1 MIKKDKIFELR
12 IDEED
17 ELSGIDSISL
27 VDEPAIEVNWIA
39 FNKEKQENFTIP
51 DGQDLTY
58 SEMITSVGQSEE
70 ELFADGW
77 KLISEDFIS
86 SNPNASSIEDTDE
99 YLVRYKY
106 VLNPEAPGAPI
117 KETTREFC
125 RDLLQKNFVY
135 RVEDLEKIVND
146 LGSSALVWRGSYNC
160 RHVWKQIRYHRDTK
174 IINKGSVTRGR
185 IDGEESYD
193 VLGYPQP
200 DTRTVNPSF
209 SKDKFEKVSLDY
221 DDTLETQRGKDL
233 ARRLINSGYDVY
245 VVTKRQ
251 SSQNA
256 DVERIAKE
264 VGIPKD
270 RIYYTAGRMKWE
282 TIKRLGISRHY
293 DNSQDEIDALRKYA
307 PMIRAEKFIQEKFE
321 EMSIFGFKPR
331 YFHMCPGAIELFQ
344 HLISMEMDEE
354 TVGMVRSAAQIADNV
369 FRIEEEVIKSELAT
383 PEQVMEAYLLIED
396 FKDVMHEID
405 ELVGMTH
412 DVSFMDGHLVKI
424 KEYLKDDMG
433 YDVGAIGGYVDPGV
447 KKKKK
452 DVISKSIAFETYN
465 DYPEAAKNNACKVLK
480 WRDEHGDEV
489 KGMTRVGWTR
499 ANQLCSGENISESTI
514 ARMAAFARHRKNAE
528 VAPEFKSTPWKD
540 KGYVAWLGWGG
551 TTGVEWASRKL
562 ESIRNNMSKQK
573 FQIDN
578 EEKRIVLGPAM
589 IPGLKI
595 FRKDA
600 LGNPY
605 HVYFTEDTIRM
616 IAEKYM
622 KNKYTDNNDQMH
634 NGQAVKD
641 VYVIESWIKEDEQD
655 KSNKYGYEDLPL
667 GTWFVSMKVRNDDVW
682 QRVKSGQLNGFSV
695 SGFFEEVASFCREEA
710 FLAQVAKILKN
721 IKE

>member
-1 MIKKDKIFELR
+1 MRKEKIFELR

-51 DGQDLTY
+51 DGEDIKY
-58 SEMITSVGQSEE
+58 SEMITSKGQLEE
-70 ELFADGW
+70 ELFAEGW
-77 KLISEDFIS
+77 KLVSEDFVS
-86 SNPNASSIEDTDE
+86 SNPNANSIEDTDE

-106 VLNPEAPGAPI
+106 VLNPEAPGAPV

-135 RVEDLEKIVND
+135 RVEDLERITND

-160 RHVWKQIRYHRDTK
+160 RHLWKQIRYRRDVK
-174 IINKGSVTRGR
+174 IINKGSVTKGR
-185 IDGEESYD
+185 IDDEESYD
-193 VLGYPQP
+193 VLGYSQP
-200 DTRTVNPSF
+200 DTRTSNPSF
-209 SKDKFEKVSLDY
+209 SK
-221 DDTLETQRGKDL
+221 Q
-233 ARRLINSGYDVY
+233 
-245 VVTKRQ
+245 
-251 SSQNA
+251 
-256 DVERIAKE
+256 
-264 VGIPKD
+264 
-270 RIYYTAGRMKWE
+270 
-282 TIKRLGISRHY
+282 
-293 DNSQDEIDALRKYA
+293 
-307 PMIRAEKFIQEKFE
+307 KFE

-331 YFHMCPGAIELFQ
+331 YFHMCPGAIELFK

-424 KEYLKDDMG
+424 KEYLKEDMG
-433 YDVGAIGGYVDPGV
+433 YGVGAIGGYVDPGV

-452 DVISKSIAFETYN
+452 DVISKSITFETYN

-499 ANQLCSGENISESTI
+499 ANQLCGGENISESTI

-573 FQIDN
+573 FQTDD
-578 EEKRIVLGPAM
+578 EKKMVVGPAM
-589 IPGLKI
+589 IPDLNI

-600 LGNPY
+600 FGNPY
-605 HVYFTEDTIRM
+605 YVFFSAETIKM

-622 KNKYTDNNDQMH
+622 RNKYIDNNDTNH
-634 NGQAVKD
+634 DGKAVSD
-641 VYVIESWIKEDEQD
+641 VYVVESWIKESDED
-655 KSNKYGYEDLPL
+655 KSNKYGYRDLPV
-667 GTWFVSMKVRNDDVW
+667 GTWFVSMKVRNDEVW
-682 QRVKSGQLNGFSV
+682 KKVKNGELKGFSV
-695 SGFFEEVASFCREEA
+695 SGFFEEIADFAKEQM
-710 FLAQVAKILKN
+710 FLQQVANILKN